1 MIGLASYQ
9 THDPEVLL
17 YAFKEAMTHL
27 IKGKECNH
35 LNDEQM
41 DLIENHILL
50 DAQKVLDIAEA
61 MSTDV
66 PSHVSAPGQAS
77 RQSVGSTPQH

>member
-1 MIGLASYQ
+1 MPGLASYQ

-27 IKGKECNH
+27 IKGKECNY
-35 LNDEQM
+35 LTDEQM

-61 MSTDV
+61 AFHQDLSEGTKHGD
-66 PSHVSAPGQAS
+66 
-77 RQSVGSTPQH
+77 